1 MTSPGKVWY
10 IALKLGVDFSTCNKV
25 LFATQ
30 LSKADN
36 CVAFFREQR
45 AKVRACTSPP
55 TEKITNGGNNERKLY
70 ERKASIST
78 AGFDGAS
85 NGNLDAGQ
93 FLI

>member
-1 MTSPGKVWY
+1 MTSPGKVWH

-36 CVAFFREQR
+36 CVAFFVVMGQNQCLHVSGPRET
-45 AKVRACTSPP
+45 V
-55 TEKITNGGNNERKLY
+55 TNGGHNERQLY
-70 ERKASIST
+70 ERIDRISRP
-78 AGFDGAS
+78 GIDGAS

>member
-36 CVAFFREQR
+36 CVAFFVGNE
-45 AKVRACTSPP
+45 AKSVPARKS
-55 TEKITNGGNNERKLY
+55 TNRKDHKG
-70 ERKASIST
+70 R
-78 AGFDGAS
+78 
-85 NGNLDAGQ
+85 
-93 FLI
+93 